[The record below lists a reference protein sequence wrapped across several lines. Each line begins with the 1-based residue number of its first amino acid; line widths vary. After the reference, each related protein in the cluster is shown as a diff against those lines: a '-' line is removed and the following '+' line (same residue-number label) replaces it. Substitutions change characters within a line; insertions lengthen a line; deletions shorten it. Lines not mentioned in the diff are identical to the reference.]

1 MGNDKR
7 SENTDT
13 DDFPERDHEKVDL
26 TGDESAGNGS
36 AADSVDRRSF
46 LKVAGTATAAAIGF
60 SGSAAAATTVEGIEF
75 DRVVNGV
82 EDLGMDPEGNDY
94 VHTEIEEALSQ
105 SGTLLELPPGT
116 YRVPGNGHTPS
127 VTVSSNRVGIRGTG
141 DARGDVRFV
150 TDQGQYA
157 RWLNWSGSDFLLSN
171 LVFDQYDSFDT
182 MLGALLSPNGGA
194 CKIVG
199 CGLEGSEPSQRS
211 VGGFSQNRDPM
222 LFQFVNSGGHIVV
235 QDWVDLT
242 PVQYDD
248 YPNNRAMFW
257 GAAGATGS
265 AEFRDMWVRG
275 GSGSVIYFGK
285 DRMAPIE
292 VANCHF
298 RHVHDKAVRVTGSE
312 TTIRNCTWWYDDT
325 QWHPDSH
332 VRGGGTPSQASTRS
346 LWAQTNSSYARA
358 GPTVENCHVKVDN
371 LQWGDGGMHWNR
383 YTSGGTVRNSRFELN
398 AGGAAVRA
406 GSGSSTVTVE
416 NSAFTGSSGT
426 VASGGGVEVR
436 RVCNS
441 LDGSGSGCAAPEI
454 PEEFPGE
461 SVSSPDSGSGSE
473 DGSGSDTL
481 DRTLTVESTGE
492 ARASYEFSVTEALE
506 AGSNANTSNAEYLDA
521 VDGTTGSGS
530 VALYGTDDY
539 RFAGELESAVVDG
552 PANVFVDGEQVETE
566 APEPEPTPK
575 TLELTSTGEARATY
589 EVAVTGG
596 IEAGDRANTS
606 NAEYLDEVGD
616 STASGSVA
624 VFGTDD
630 YEFTGELESVV
641 VDGPAAAYV
650 DGEQVETQA
659 PSEETDGSDGDGE
672 ESNDDGQT
680 AEPTKTLEV
689 SSTGSARATYEFTV
703 TGEIEAGDRANTSN
717 ADFLDE
723 ISGST
728 ASGSVALY
736 GTDDY
741 EFTGELDS
749 IDVDGPAEVYVDGTI
764 TDTGGE

>member
-1 MGNDKR
+1 MGNGKR
-7 SENTDT
+7 TESTGN
-13 DDFPERDHEKVDL
+13 DDFPDRDHEKADV
-26 TGDESAGNGS
+26 NGGET
-36 AADSVDRRSF
+36 AADGENETGGVDRRSF
-46 LKVAGTATAAAIGF
+46 LKVAGTATAAAVGF
-60 SGSAAAATTVEGIEF
+60 SGSAAAAETVEGIEF

-82 EDLGMDPEGNDY
+82 DDLGMDPEGNSY
-94 VHTEIEEALSQ
+94 VHGEIEEALSR

-116 YRVPGNGHTPS
+116 YKVPGNGHTPS

-141 DARGDVRFV
+141 EARDDVRFV

-171 LVFDQYDSFDT
+171 LVFDQYESFDT

-211 VGGFSQNRDPM
+211 VGGFSQSRDPM
-222 LFQFVNSGGHIVV
+222 LFQFTNSGGHIVV
-235 QDWVDLT
+235 RDWIDLT

-298 RHVHDKAVRVTGSE
+298 RHVHDKAVRVTGSD
-312 TTIRNCTWWYDDT
+312 TTVRNCTWWYDDT

-346 LWAQTNSSYARA
+346 VWAQTNSSYSRA

-371 LQWGDGGMHWNR
+371 LRWGDGGMYWNR

-416 NSAFTGSSGT
+416 DSAFTGSSGSP
-426 VASGGGVEVR
+426 ASGGGVEVR
-436 RVCNS
+436 RICNS
-441 LDGSGSGCAAPEI
+441 LDGSGSGCASPRI
-454 PEEFPGE
+454 PEAFPGE
-461 SVSSPDSGSGSE
+461 SVSSPDSGSGSDSGN
-473 DGSGSDTL
+473 DGPN
-481 DRTLTVESTGE
+481 RTLTVESTGE
-492 ARASYEFSVTEALE
+492 ERATYEFSVTEALE
-506 AGSNANTSNAEYLDA
+506 AGSQANTSNAEYLDA

-539 RFAGELESAVVDG
+539 RFAGELESVVVDG
-552 PANVFVDGEQVETE
+552 PADVLVDGEQVETE
-566 APEPEPTPK
+566 APAEEKPEPTPK
-575 TLELTSTGEARATY
+575 SLELTSTGENRATY
-589 EVAVTGG
+589 EV
-596 IEAGDRANTS
+596 S
-606 NAEYLDEVGD
+606 
-616 STASGSVA
+616 
-624 VFGTDD
+624 
-630 YEFTGELESVV
+630 
-641 VDGPAAAYV
+641 
-650 DGEQVETQA
+650 
-659 PSEETDGSDGDGE
+659 
-672 ESNDDGQT
+672 
-680 AEPTKTLEV
+680 
-689 SSTGSARATYEFTV
+689 V
-703 TGEIEAGDRANTSN
+703 TGEIEAGDRANLSG
-717 ADFLDE
+717 ADHPD
-723 ISGST
+723 SVDGSS

-741 EFTGELDS
+741 QFTGELESVVVDGSAEAYVDGEQVQTQAPSESDGGDGEDSSGDEDATEPTKTIEVSSTGEGRATYEFSVTGGIEAGDRANLSGADYLDEISGSSASGSVALYGTDDYRFSGNLDS
-749 IDVDGPAEVYVDGTI
+749 IDVDGPAEVYVDGSQ
-764 TDTGGE
+764 TDPENY